1 MSKWICT
8 IFEGIAGLVIWSFVG
23 WWTAYLLLMITD
35 ASAKLSGEA
44 GLIILVATAAV
55 AGLVMALVY
64 ARRAYDAYEG
74 RGKPERT
81 AFGNVYSAM
90 VFVLCA
96 LAWSVFIFLMQIP
109 KGGH

>member
-8 IFEGIAGLVIWSFVG
+8 IVEGLAGFVIWSFMG
-23 WWTAYLLLMITD
+23 WWIGVILATSTETRWIAIPFSTAGTI
-35 ASAKLSGEA
+35 
-44 GLIILVATAAV
+44 
-55 AGLVMALVY
+55 GLVMAVVY
-64 ARRAYDAYEG
+64 ARRGYLAYEG

-96 LAWSVFIFLMQIP
+96 LAWGVLIFFMQIP